1 MYIVMFGMRID
12 IHHTLMREQNMVF
25 TVENRKGGCGKTTTA
40 VTIAVELA
48 ARVRENSQDRVLLI
62 DLDPQGD
69 AARALGIEAGNR
81 CVSRILDGSGSFKD
95 NVVSASIN
103 GLVDRGELY
112 VLPASDRLSDVKAR
126 LIGEPATKYA
136 AEIAARAVLAGFSG
150 QEGKVQS
157 FVVDPGAAR
166 REAINL
172 FQERLA
178 PLKKLF
184 RYIVLD
190 CPPTLDIFQQA
201 VHEFADYAVVPVKLE
216 YLSTSATGR
225 HTDNI
230 LADQAEGIK
239 IRITAVVPTF
249 VDPRLTIVRETYA
262 ELLQKYGRAVC
273 KPIPRTTRIE
283 QATQDGLT
291 ITEADPESRAA
302 QAYSYLVDKLME
314 KKT

>member
-1 MYIVMFGMRID
+1 
-12 IHHTLMREQNMVF
+12 MVF

-48 ARVRENSQDRVLLI
+48 ARLAETSHDRVLLI

-69 AARALGIEAGNR
+69 AARALGMDAQGR
-81 CVSRILDGSGSFKD
+81 CVSRILDGTGTFKD
-95 NVVSASIN
+95 NILPATPSGSYP
-103 GLVDRGELY
+103 RSELY
-112 VLPASDRLSDVKAR
+112 VLPASDRLSDIKAR

-150 QEGKVQS
+150 DRNQSQS
-157 FVVDPGAAR
+157 FTVDPGAAR

-178 PLKKLF
+178 DLKNLF
-184 RYIVLD
+184 RYIILD

-230 LADQAEGIK
+230 LADQASGIN
-239 IRITAVVPTF
+239 IRIAAIVPTF
-249 VDPRLTIVRETYA
+249 VDPRLLIVRETYN
-262 ELLQKYGRAVC
+262 ELLQKYSRAVM
-273 KPIPRTTRIE
+273 KPIARTTRIE

-291 ITEADPESRAA
+291 IIEADPNSRAA
-302 QAYSYLVDKLME
+302 KAYRYLVDKLME
-314 KKT
+314 KRA

>member
-1 MYIVMFGMRID
+1 
-12 IHHTLMREQNMVF
+12 MVF

-48 ARVRENSQDRVLLI
+48 ARLADSPQDRVLLI

-69 AARALGIEAGNR
+69 AARALGLDVQDR
-81 CVSRILDGSGSFKD
+81 CVSRILDGTGTFKD
-95 NVVSASIN
+95 NIISASPN
-103 GLVDRGELY
+103 GSYQRGELY

-136 AEIAARAVLAGFSG
+136 AEIAAQAVLAGFSSKG
-150 QEGKVQS
+150 QQS
-157 FVVDPGAAR
+157 SFTVDPSAAR
-166 REAINL
+166 REAIDL

-178 PLKKLF
+178 ELKKLF
-184 RYIVLD
+184 RYIILD

-201 VHEFADYAVVPVKLE
+201 VHEFADYAVVPVKME

-230 LADQAEGIK
+230 LADQASGIN
-239 IRITAVVPTF
+239 IRIAAVVPTF
-249 VDPRLTIVRETYA
+249 VDPRLVIVRETYN

-273 KPIPRTTRIE
+273 KPVARTTRIE

-291 ITEADPESRAA
+291 IIEADPDSRAA
-302 QAYSYLVDKLME
+302 KAYRYLVDRLVE
-314 KKT
+314 KRT

>member
-1 MYIVMFGMRID
+1 
-12 IHHTLMREQNMVF
+12 MVF

-48 ARVRENSQDRVLLI
+48 ARLAENSQDRVLLI

-69 AARALGIEAGNR
+69 AARALGMDAQDR
-81 CVSRILDGSGSFKD
+81 CVSRILDGTGAFKD
-95 NVVSASIN
+95 NIMPATPN
-103 GLVDRGELY
+103 GSYQRGELY
-112 VLPASDRLSDVKAR
+112 VLPASDRLSDTKAR

-136 AEIAARAVLAGFSG
+136 AEIAAQAVLAGFSG
-150 QEGKVQS
+150 DRNQSQS
-157 FVVDPGAAR
+157 FTVDPGAAR
-166 REAINL
+166 RDAINL

-178 PLKKLF
+178 DLKNLF
-184 RYIVLD
+184 RYIILD

-230 LADQAEGIK
+230 LADQASGIN
-239 IRITAVVPTF
+239 IRIAAIVPTF
-249 VDPRLTIVRETYA
+249 VDPRLLIVRETYN
-262 ELLQKYGRAVC
+262 ELLQKYSRAVM
-273 KPIPRTTRIE
+273 KPIARTTRIE

-291 ITEADPESRAA
+291 IIEADPNSRAA
-302 QAYSYLVDKLME
+302 KAYRYLVDKLME
-314 KKT
+314 KRA

>member
-1 MYIVMFGMRID
+1 
-12 IHHTLMREQNMVF
+12 MVF

-48 ARVRENSQDRVLLI
+48 TRLAESSQDRVLLI

-69 AARALGIEAGNR
+69 AARALGLDAQDR
-81 CVSRILDGSGSFKD
+81 CVSRILDGTGTFKD
-95 NVVSASIN
+95 NIMPASPN
-103 GLVDRGELY
+103 GSYQRSELY

-136 AEIAARAVLAGFSG
+136 AEIAAQAVLAGFSG
-150 QEGKVQS
+150 DRNQSQS
-157 FVVDPGAAR
+157 FTVDPGAAR

-178 PLKKLF
+178 DLKNLF
-184 RYIVLD
+184 RYIILD

-230 LADQAEGIK
+230 LADQASGIN
-239 IRITAVVPTF
+239 IRIAAIVPTF
-249 VDPRLTIVRETYA
+249 VDPRLLIVRETYN
-262 ELLQKYGRAVC
+262 ELLQKYSRAVM
-273 KPIPRTTRIE
+273 KPIARTTRIE

-291 ITEADPESRAA
+291 IIEADPNSRAA
-302 QAYSYLVDKLME
+302 KAYRYLVDKLME
-314 KKT
+314 KRA